1 MRLMDHDVAGLQRL
15 AVKVYLQPGSTL
27 APSACIEIF
36 HRWIQQGAVPG
47 LLIDVADYTH
57 LTGGPQVVLVAHEGH
72 YALDDADGRLG
83 LVYTRREPLDGT
95 LPERLATAAGALL
108 SAARR
113 LEQDT
118 ANLADGT
125 AAFLGNEVAVV
136 ANDRLAAP
144 PTDAATAAFHAAAGV
159 FGARL
164 FGGAAVEIR
173 PLGASD
179 RLGCL
184 LAAAGPVS
192 LADLAARTASE
203 AAP

>member
-1 MRLMDHDVAGLQRL
+1 MDHDVDGLQRFAL
-15 AVKVYLQPGSTL
+15 KLYLGPGSTL

-36 HRWIQQGAVPG
+36 HRWIQQDAVPG

-83 LVYTRREPLDGT
+83 LVYTRRQRLEGT
-95 LPERLATAAGALL
+95 LPERLASAAGVLL

-118 ANLADGT
+118 ADLADGG
-125 AAFLGNEVAVV
+125 ARFLGSEVAVV

-144 PTDAATAAFHAAAGV
+144 QTDAATAALHAAAGTL
-159 FGARL
+159 GTRL
-164 FGGAAVEIR
+164 FGSAAVEIR
-173 PLGASD
+173 PLGGSD

-184 LAAAGPVS
+184 LATTASAS
-192 LADLAARTASE
+192 LAELSARTASDG
-203 AAP
+203 AFP